1 VATAPKPVL
10 PTDMTTQEFFAWP
23 GDGSGLLHQLIDGQ
37 VVAISPPSST
47 HGVIQSTI
55 ARLLGN
61 HIAANGLPCT
71 VTTNP
76 PVVPRIDANR
86 NARCPDLGVSC
97 AKGADSTYELT
108 EPLVLIEI
116 LSPSNKAE
124 TWTNVW
130 AFTTIPSVMDI
141 LVVESLKIG
150 AKRLTRQA
158 DGTWPDVPVV
168 METGDTL
175 EVPSLQYSVSLDR
188 FYDGSRLGR

>member
-1 VATAPKPVL
+1 MATAPKPAL
-10 PTDMTTQEFFAWP
+10 PTEMTTREFFAWP
-23 GDGSGLLHQLIDGQ
+23 GDGSGLMHQLIDGQ
-37 VVAISPPSST
+37 VVAMSPPSST

-76 PVVPRIDANR
+76 PVVPRVDANR

-108 EPLVLIEI
+108 DPVVLIEI

-130 AFTTIPSVMDI
+130 AFTTIPSVADI
-141 LVVESLKIG
+141 LVIDSMKVG
-150 AKRLTRQA
+150 AKRLSRQA
-158 DGTWPDVPVV
+158 DGTWPETPVMV
-168 METGDTL
+168 EAGETLDI
-175 EVPSLQYSVSLDR
+175 PSLQYAVTLDR
-188 FYDGSRLGR
+188 IYDGSRLGR